1 MADGMIEVKPNSA
14 SPFSKTEAKLKAWQG
29 VGVFASLDKY
39 GREGAVALAAATP
52 VDDGS
57 TANAWTYTVKRSG
70 QIYEIAW
77 RNTEMAGGT
86 PVVIL
91 LQYGHGTGTGGY
103 VQGRDFINPVIIPL
117 FERIKADVLKAVKSA

>member
-1 MADGMIEVKPNSA
+1 MADGMISLETKSG
-14 SPFSKTEAKLKAWQG
+14 SPFSKTEAKLRNWQG
-29 VGVFASLDKY
+29 LRLSNTLNNY
-39 GREGAVALAAATP
+39 GREGAAALAAATP

-57 TANAWTYTVKRSG
+57 TANAWTYEVRQEG
-70 QIYEIAW
+70 QIYTIAW

-117 FERIKADVLKAVKSA
+117 FERIKADVHKVVMSA